1 MNVNDK
7 NLIEIKL
14 NYDNK
19 EEEIEKLIE
28 EGKKYKEIIEK
39 EMNEKEI
46 KINKLL
52 SENERIKRRK

>member
-1 MNVNDK
+1 VNVNDK

-14 NYDNK
+14 NYDNR
-19 EEEIEKLIE
+19 EEEIEKLVE